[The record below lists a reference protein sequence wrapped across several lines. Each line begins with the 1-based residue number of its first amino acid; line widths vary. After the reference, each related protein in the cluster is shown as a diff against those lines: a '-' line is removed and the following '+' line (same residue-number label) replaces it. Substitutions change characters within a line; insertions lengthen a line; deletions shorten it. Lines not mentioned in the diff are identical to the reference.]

1 MIQDFGIFASLIW
14 KPIPVFIEL
23 RHIIDSHSEIYAK
36 NNSYKPKINI
46 LSYRDSKTKN
56 KLAMQSVDAESP

>member
-14 KPIPVFIEL
+14 KPIPVVFIEL
-23 RHIIDSHSEIYAK
+23 RHIIEPHSEIYAK

-46 LSYRDSKTKN
+46 LTLIEILIGTVRRKIS
-56 KLAMQSVDAESP
+56 

>member
-1 MIQDFGIFASLIW
+1 MNDPKFWYKTLCCLIW
-14 KPIPVFIEL
+14 KPIPVVFIEL

-46 LSYRDSKTKN
+46 LTLIEILIGTVRRKIS
-56 KLAMQSVDAESP
+56 

>member
-46 LSYRDSKTKN
+46 LTLIEILIGTVRRKIS
-56 KLAMQSVDAESP
+56 